1 MRFSCFRQISRL
13 VSARAFLVI
22 FVTMLLLFSL
32 GEASGASGDGHGKE
46 NEQKRWIATDTYRVM
61 NFVVLAAALFFLLR
75 KPTSQALTGRI
86 KGIKNQLSELESKKE
101 AAEKQ
106 LAEYNNKLSLL
117 DQEAEKIVDGYIRQ
131 GNEAKVK
138 ILREAE
144 AAVEKLNEQVQKT
157 IEYEFKQATM
167 KLQKEILEKALAKA
181 EGIIREKISS
191 EDQNRLIDEYVEK
204 VVVQ

>member
-1 MRFSCFRQISRL
+1 MRFSCFRKTSRR

-22 FVTMLLLFSL
+22 FVTMLLIFSL
-32 GEASGASGDGHGKE
+32 GEALGASGEGHEKE
-46 NEQKRWIATDTYRVM
+46 NEQKRWVATDTYRVM
-61 NFVVLAAALFFLLR
+61 NFAVLAAALFFLLR
-75 KPTSQALTGRI
+75 KPASQALAGRI

-106 LAEYNNKLSLL
+106 LAEYNKRLSLL
-117 DQEAEKIVDGYIRQ
+117 DQEAEKIVDEYIRQ

-138 ILREAE
+138 ILQQAE
-144 AAVEKLNEQVQKT
+144 AAVEKLNEQAQKT

-167 KLQKEILEKALAKA
+167 KLQEEILEKALAKA

-191 EDQNRLIDEYVEK
+191 EDQNRLVDEYIEK

>member
-1 MRFSCFRQISRL
+1 MRFFCFRQTSRR

-22 FVTMLLLFSL
+22 FMAMLLIFSL
-32 GEASGASGDGHGKE
+32 GEALGASGDENEKE

-61 NFVVLAAALFFLLR
+61 NFAVLAAVLFFLLR
-75 KPTSQALTGRI
+75 KPASQALAGRI
-86 KGIKNQLSELESKKE
+86 KGIKNQLSELESMKE

-106 LAEYNNKLSLL
+106 LAEYNKRLSLL
-117 DQEAEKIVDGYIRQ
+117 DQEAEKIVDEYIRQ

-138 ILREAE
+138 ILQQAE
-144 AAVEKLNEQVQKT
+144 AAVEKLNEQAQKT

-167 KLQKEILEKALAKA
+167 KLQEEILEKALAKA

-191 EDQNRLIDEYVEK
+191 EDQNRLVDEYIEK

>member
-106 LAEYNNKLSLL
+106 LAEYNNRLSLL

>member
-106 LAEYNNKLSLL
+106 LAEYNNRLSLL
-117 DQEAEKIVDGYIRQ
+117 DQAAEKIVDGYIRQ

-138 ILREAE
+138 ILREVE
-144 AAVEKLNEQVQKT
+144 ATVEKLNEQAQKT

>member
-1 MRFSCFRQISRL
+1 MF
-13 VSARAFLVI
+13 
-22 FVTMLLLFSL
+22 LLFSL
-32 GEASGASGDGHGKE
+32 GVASGASGDGHGKE

-106 LAEYNNKLSLL
+106 LAEYNNRLSLL

-144 AAVEKLNEQVQKT
+144 AAVEKLNEQAQKT

>member
-1 MRFSCFRQISRL
+1 
-13 VSARAFLVI
+13 
-22 FVTMLLLFSL
+22 MLLLFSL

-106 LAEYNNKLSLL
+106 LAEYNNRLSLL
-117 DQEAEKIVDGYIRQ
+117 DQAAEKIVDGYISQ

-144 AAVEKLNEQVQKT
+144 AAVEKLNEQAQKT

>member
-117 DQEAEKIVDGYIRQ
+117 DQEAEKIVDGYISQ

-138 ILREAE
+138 IRREAE
-144 AAVEKLNEQVQKT
+144 AAVEKLNEQAQKT

-181 EGIIREKISS
+181 EGIIREKISG

>member
-106 LAEYNNKLSLL
+106 LAEYNNRLSLL
-117 DQEAEKIVDGYIRQ
+117 DQEAEKIVDGYISQ

-144 AAVEKLNEQVQKT
+144 AAVEKLNEQAQKT

>member
-106 LAEYNNKLSLL
+106 LAEYNNRLSLL
-117 DQEAEKIVDGYIRQ
+117 DQAAEKIVDGYISQ

-144 AAVEKLNEQVQKT
+144 ATVEKLNEQAQKT

>member
-106 LAEYNNKLSLL
+106 LAEYNNRLSLL

-144 AAVEKLNEQVQKT
+144 ATVEKLNEQAQKT

>member
-1 MRFSCFRQISRL
+1 
-13 VSARAFLVI
+13 
-22 FVTMLLLFSL
+22 MLLIFSL
-32 GEASGASGDGHGKE
+32 GEALGEEREKE
-46 NEQKRWIATDTYRVM
+46 NEQKRWVATDTYRVM

-75 KPTSQALTGRI
+75 KPASQALAGRI

-106 LAEYNNKLSLL
+106 LAEYNKRLSFL
-117 DQEAEKIVDGYIRQ
+117 DQEAEKIVDEYIRQ
-131 GNEAKVK
+131 GNEAKAK
-138 ILREAE
+138 ILQQAV
-144 AAVEKLNEQVQKT
+144 AAVEKLNEQAKKT

-167 KLQKEILEKALAKA
+167 KLQEEILEKALAKA

-191 EDQNRLIDEYVEK
+191 EDQNRLVDEYIEK

>member
-1 MRFSCFRQISRL
+1 M
-13 VSARAFLVI
+13 
-22 FVTMLLLFSL
+22 
-32 GEASGASGDGHGKE
+32 
-46 NEQKRWIATDTYRVM
+46 
-61 NFVVLAAALFFLLR
+61 
-75 KPTSQALTGRI
+75 
-86 KGIKNQLSELESKKE
+86 
-101 AAEKQ
+101 
-106 LAEYNNKLSLL
+106 
-117 DQEAEKIVDGYIRQ
+117 
-131 GNEAKVK
+131 K

-144 AAVEKLNEQVQKT
+144 AAVEKLNEQAQKT